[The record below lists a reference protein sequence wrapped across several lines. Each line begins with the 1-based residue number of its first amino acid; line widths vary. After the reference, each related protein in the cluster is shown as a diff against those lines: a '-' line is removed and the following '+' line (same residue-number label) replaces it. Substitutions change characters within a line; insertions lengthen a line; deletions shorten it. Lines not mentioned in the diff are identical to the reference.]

1 MFGLP
6 ESVPLY
12 FSTVQS
18 VIVVKQTVV
27 DRQTHEASFLLPF
40 SYRYPEI
47 AISKCFSL
55 FVWVFFFGGGFFF
68 LSLTY
73 FAVQRAAL
81 GCQSE
86 NQSQKSCV
94 TDAGILLGRLVLQ
107 ASLGI
112 QAVSRRA

>member
-1 MFGLP
+1 MFGLHK
-6 ESVPLY
+6 SVPLY

-18 VIVVKQTVV
+18 VIDVKQTVV
-27 DRQTHEASFLLPF
+27 DRQTHEASFLLLF

-55 FVWVFFFGGGFFF
+55 FFVWVFFGGRF
-68 LSLTY
+68 LFLALTY

-94 TDAGILLGRLVLQ
+94 TDAGILLGRLVFQ
-107 ASLGI
+107 ASLGV
-112 QAVSRRA
+112 QAISRRA